1 MIRSERLK
9 TGVLIAVLT
18 ICGARPLV
26 ALPLQRTASFASCS
40 SNEDNATEQSNI
52 TTIAD
57 KVWAFSQTHPDGF
70 TINVRTM
77 TEPTEGIAVSYA
89 ATQNSHSRDQ
99 LDKVVSHALNH
110 DGYVGGW
117 YNSEDGLYHFDSSKL
132 FPENDL
138 KGALQFGKENG
149 QHSVFILS
157 TYTDIPTDGKVA
169 EILERDTI
177 LFGTTGDYRPLSFCE
192 PKEQREQSQVCL
204 DSAESCLRSAVSQPD
219 GTYWGFGIDVA
230 NEIAR
235 RLGVDI
241 EFKKTSWPTLT
252 ADVLTEPQIFD
263 LAIGGITITDTRRET
278 MLMSDGYLANGKTIL
293 CRASEADRYK
303 SLADIDKPEV
313 TVMVNPGGLNE
324 KFANENL
331 THANIVVYQ
340 KNEEI
345 PTLVAEGAADVM
357 ITEITEAPY
366 YVQTDTRLAAPLLN
380 APFTHGEIGVL
391 MQKGQ
396 EDLLQMV
403 NSVIFQMKS
412 DGSLRKLHEKYG
424 LVYSYE

>member
-1 MIRSERLK
+1 MIKSKRLK
-9 TGVLIAVLT
+9 TWFLIAVLS
-18 ICGARPLV
+18 ICG
-26 ALPLQRTASFASCS
+26 TASFASCA
-40 SNEDNATEQSNI
+40 SNEGNATEQSEI
-52 TTIAD
+52 TAIAD

-70 TINVRTM
+70 TINIRTM

-89 ATQNSHSRDQ
+89 ATQNSYSCVPSVASELSSSVRDQ
-99 LDKVVSHALNH
+99 LDKVVSHALQH
-110 DGYVGGW
+110 EGYVGGW
-117 YNSEDGLYHFDSSKL
+117 YNGEDGLYYFDSTKL

-138 KGALQFGKENG
+138 KGAIQFGKENG
-149 QHSVFILS
+149 QYSVFILS
-157 TYTDIPTDGKVA
+157 TYTEIPINGKVA
-169 EILERDTI
+169 EILDRGTI

-192 PKEQREQSQVCL
+192 P
-204 DSAESCLRSAVSQPD
+204 D
-219 GTYWGFGIDVA
+219 GTYWGFGIEVA
-230 NEIAR
+230 KEIAKR
-235 RLGVDI
+235 IGVGV

-278 MLMSDGYLANGKTIL
+278 MLMSDGYLDNGKTIL

-366 YVQTDTRLAAPLLN
+366 YVQTDPRLAAPLLN

-403 NSVIFQMKS
+403 NNVICQMKS
-412 DGSLRKLHEKYG
+412 DGSLRKLQEKYG
-424 LVYSYE
+424 LTFQKASGRSSCHCPYPTD

>member
-1 MIRSERLK
+1 
-9 TGVLIAVLT
+9 
-18 ICGARPLV
+18 
-26 ALPLQRTASFASCS
+26 
-40 SNEDNATEQSNI
+40 
-52 TTIAD
+52 
-57 KVWAFSQTHPDGF
+57 
-70 TINVRTM
+70 M
-77 TEPTEGIAVSYA
+77 TKPTEGIAVGYA
-89 ATQNSHSRDQ
+89 ATQNSHSREQ
-99 LDKVVSHALNH
+99 LEEVVSHALQH

-117 YNSEDGLYHFDSSKL
+117 YNSEDGLYYFDSTKL

-157 TYTDIPTDGKVA
+157 AYTYIPVEGKVA
-169 EILERDTI
+169 KIIERGTI
-177 LFGTTGDYRPLSFCE
+177 LFGTTGDYRPLSFC
-192 PKEQREQSQVCL
+192 QT
-204 DSAESCLRSAVSQPD
+204 D
-219 GTYWGFGIDVA
+219 GTYWGFGIEVA
-230 NEIAR
+230 KEIAKR
-235 RLGVDI
+235 IGVGVQFI
-241 EFKKTSWPTLT
+241 KTSWPTLT
-252 ADVLTEPQIFD
+252 ADVLAEPQLFD

-278 MLMSDGYLANGKTIL
+278 MLMSEGYLANGKTIL
-293 CRASEADRYK
+293 CRASEAERYK

-331 THANIVVYQ
+331 TQAKIVVHT

-345 PTLVAEGAADVM
+345 PALIAEGEADVM

-380 APFTHGEIGVL
+380 TPFTHGEIGVL

-396 EDLLQMV
+396 EDLLRMV
-403 NSVIFQMKS
+403 NNVIRQMKS

-424 LVYSYE
+424 LVYAYE